1 MEAYMKPAQ
10 STYPVSAD
18 SLDNSFVAW
27 MELLKSRKQQASS
40 RDYELKLHIGANEKE
55 QFLLSVSVPLVSEL
69 NKTVVVITTIAEQQ
83 REYTH
88 RSISFHASFS
98 YQIA

>member
-1 MEAYMKPAQ
+1 MEAYVKSAQ

-18 SLDNSFVAW
+18 SLDNPCVAW
-27 MELLKSRKQQASS
+27 MALLKSRKQQASS
-40 RDYELKLHIGANEKE
+40 KDYEFILCIGANEKE

-69 NKTVVVITTIAEQQ
+69 DKTVVVITTITDQQ

-98 YQIA
+98 YQIV